1 MGVKMR
7 VMFLGGPGNISD
19 STIACFLKKE
29 YPVAVIKRSHGGL
42 MGYEGKIKVYY
53 GDRDKKEVLTDAFR
67 DFEPDIVIDSTCF
80 EVSQADIVVSAL
92 KGVPCKRFLFI
103 STADVYGYPLSRLPM
118 GEDDPKNPPNGK
130 YAEDKLAIEEF
141 YRSRLKGTS
150 IGYTIIR
157 PGYSLGKTFCMSAFG
172 RDRGVWLV
180 DRIRRGEPVYSPGD
194 GTTLID
200 AGAAYNTGRMIAVI
214 CEDDSTIGEI
224 YNCVHNRAVTY
235 DEYLQAFGEAL
246 GKPVKIVH
254 IPTDFLFSLDRQE
267 VKESVL
273 GDLARFHLYFSAEK
287 FQKKFPDFE
296 WEYSLA
302 DAIREFIAYQ
312 ESVGGFAGAEE
323 PVFEDM
329 IMKLWQEEM
338 ERLKQ
343 RIATEF
349 AGK

>member
-1 MGVKMR
+1 MR

-19 STIACFLKKE
+19 SAITYFLKKE
-29 YPVAVIKRSHGGL
+29 IPVAVIKRSHGGL
-42 MGYEGKIKVYY
+42 LGYEGKIRVYY
-53 GDRDKKEVLTDAFR
+53 GNRDCKEVLVDAFM
-67 DFEPDIVIDSTCF
+67 DFRPDIVLDCTCF
-80 EVSQADIVVSAL
+80 ELCQADTVVCAL
-92 KGVPCKRFLFI
+92 REVPCRRFLFI

-118 GEDDPKNPPNGK
+118 GEDDPMRAPNGK
-130 YAEDKLAIEEF
+130 YAEDKKAIEEL
-141 YRSRLKGTS
+141 YRRELEGTS

-172 RDRGVWLV
+172 RDRGIWLV
-180 DRIRRGEPVYSPGD
+180 ARIRQGMPVYSPGD

-200 AGAAYNTGRMIAVI
+200 AGAAYNTGRMIARI
-214 CEDDSTIGEI
+214 CEEDSTIGQI
-224 YNCVHNRAVTY
+224 YNCAHNRAVTY

-273 GDLARFHLYFSAEK
+273 GELARFHLYFSVDK
-287 FQKKFPDFE
+287 FHRQFPDFE

-312 ESVGGFAGAEE
+312 ESIGGFEGAQE
-323 PVFEDM
+323 PVFEDKVV
-329 IMKLWQEEM
+329 KLWQEEM
-338 ERLKQ
+338 EKLKNHVN
-343 RIATEF
+343 ANV
-349 AGK
+349 

>member
-1 MGVKMR
+1 MR

-53 GDRDKKEVLTDAFR
+53 GDRDKKEVLTEAFR

-80 EVSQADIVVSAL
+80 EIPQADTVVSAL
-92 KGVPCKRFLFI
+92 REVPCKRFLFI

-118 GEDDPKNPPNGK
+118 GEEDPKNPPNGK

-141 YRSRLKGTS
+141 YRSRLKKTP

-235 DEYLQAFGEAL
+235 DEYLQAFADAL

-254 IPTDFLFSLDRQE
+254 IPTDFLFSLDSQE

-287 FQKKFPDFE
+287 FHKKFPDFE

-312 ESVGGFAGAEE
+312 ESVGGFAGAEK

-338 ERLKQ
+338 EQLKQ
-343 RIATEF
+343 RIAATSAERSVV
-349 AGK
+349 

>member
-1 MGVKMR
+1 MR

-53 GDRDKKEVLTDAFR
+53 GDRDKKEVLTGAFR

-80 EVSQADIVVSAL
+80 EIPQADTVVSAL
-92 KGVPCKRFLFI
+92 REVPCKRFLFI

-118 GEDDPKNPPNGK
+118 GEEDPKNPPNGK

-141 YRSRLKGTS
+141 YRSRLKTTP

-200 AGAAYNTGRMIAVI
+200 AGAAYNTGRMIARI

-235 DEYLQAFGEAL
+235 DEYLQAFADAL

-312 ESVGGFAGAEE
+312 ESVGGFAGAEK
-323 PVFEDM
+323 PVFEDR

-338 ERLKQ
+338 EQLKQ
-343 RIATEF
+343 RIATKSLRNED
-349 AGK
+349 